1 METLVDEALRV
12 VLDDGSAFRMYWTGG
27 VHVGA
32 TVCLFTGCVGCVNCA
47 GCVRCEAAGLVEPFA
62 VVGVGEFAVV
72 GVGALAVD
80 GAKAYGR
87 GVRSGAGGR
96 GFES

>member
-12 VLDDGSAFRMYWTGG
+12 VLDDGSAFRMCWTGG

-32 TVCLFTGCVGCVNCA
+32 TVCLFTSCVDCA
-47 GCVRCEAAGLVEPFA
+47 GCARCEAAGLVEPFA